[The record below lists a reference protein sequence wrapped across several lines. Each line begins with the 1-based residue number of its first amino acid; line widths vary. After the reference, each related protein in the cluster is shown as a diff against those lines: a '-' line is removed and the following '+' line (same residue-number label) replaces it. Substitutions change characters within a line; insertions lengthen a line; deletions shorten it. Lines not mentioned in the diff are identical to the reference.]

1 MTPIDG
7 GSEPPA
13 ERRRHDRSDML
24 STSLLLDLTTITVD
38 PAYVEAAARRAVQ
51 GEGPQDFR
59 TGRAAA
65 MLLLVMGLLVV
76 IAFGHTRR
84 AAPAAARVRSGLV
97 ARVQQLTS
105 RTDADSRDLERLR
118 QDVSSER
125 ERALAVSTA
134 DRNLAESLRSLEGAA
149 AARPVTGRG
158 VVLRIA
164 DAPAHSA
171 TAARVQDRDLQRAVN
186 IAWSAGAEAVAVN
199 DQRVGPLT
207 AIRQA
212 GDSILIDYRPVAS
225 PYALAVIGDPDALE
239 RAFTVSD
246 SSAVLRTTARTFD
259 FGFGIERSS
268 KIELAGT
275 SSTRVVVATPVRAGT
290 DNGRSAAR

>member
-1 MTPIDG
+1 MTPTDDR
-7 GSEPPA
+7 SEPPV

-38 PAYVEAAARRAVQ
+38 PAYVEAAARRAVR
-51 GEGPQDFR
+51 GEGPQEFR

-65 MLLLVMGLLVV
+65 VLLLVMGLLAV
-76 IAFGHTRR
+76 IAFGHTRTT
-84 AAPAAARVRSGLV
+84 APAAERVRSGLV

-105 RTDADSRDLERLR
+105 RTDADGKDLERLR

-125 ERALAVSTA
+125 ERALAVSAA
-134 DRNLAESLRSLEGAA
+134 DRNLADSLRLLEDAA
-149 AARPVTGRG
+149 AARPVIGKG
-158 VVLRIA
+158 IVVRIA
-164 DAPAHSA
+164 DAPADSA
-171 TAARVQDRDLQRAVN
+171 TAARVQDRDVQRAVN
-186 IAWSAGAEAVAVN
+186 VAWSAGAEAVAIN
-199 DQRVGPLT
+199 GQRVGPLT

-212 GDSILIDYRPVAS
+212 GDAILLDYRPVAS
-225 PYALAVIGDPDALE
+225 PYLVAVIGDPDALE

-259 FGFGIERSS
+259 FGFGLERSS

-275 SSTRVVVATPVRAGT
+275 SSTRVIVATPVRAGP